1 MKIENYEKMDEKH
14 GEICKT
20 ITQLKA
26 RLKTSLME
34 IEAIDEQLVPLYQQ
48 ERRLREKSTIVD
60 GKRVLSEAD
69 SMELQQCEAQINKCL
84 RQQKKIE
91 KEHKDDFKR
100 LKIVK
105 NLNY

>member
-48 ERRLREKSTIVD
+48 A
-60 GKRVLSEAD
+60 GKEA
-69 SMELQQCEAQINKCL
+69 S
-84 RQQKKIE
+84 
-91 KEHKDDFKR
+91 
-100 LKIVK
+100 
-105 NLNY
+105 